1 MIRGQTQQQVKR
13 VSDTFIGTCGESKTA
28 CQQRFMPAFRS
39 EHDGRIELAR
49 LPDGRPA
56 PMHLIIALPREWA
69 ARVDADG
76 GVLQLIDGIT
86 AGFCRDGAFYTR
98 EEAAQAG

>member
-1 MIRGQTQQQVKR
+1 MSIGQTQQQVKR
-13 VSDTFIGTCGESKTA
+13 ASDAYIGTCGESRTA
-28 CQQRFMPAFRS
+28 GRSRFVPAFRS
-39 EHDGRIELAR
+39 EHDGRVELAR

-69 ARVDADG
+69 VRVDAEG

-86 AGFCRDGAFYTR
+86 AGFCRDGKFYTR
-98 EEAAQAG
+98 DEAARAG